1 MSKKQKVAQAPTAKI
16 ETVKLVINK
25 INTKI
30 NVNGQL
36 SVKTE
41 EGKAVNPS
49 GLFQY
54 SEKHLDN
61 LADGCGATDCDM
73 MRNAIASGLDD
84 SYLVMETQEVKK
96 GELVLGNKG
105 ETMDDPTTDS
115 GFKEFT
121 KPHTRIIKTEIKLGD
136 DAVDYIA
143 NINAKVDEQ
152 ITMNK
157 RMSRR
162 RNKKATAP
170 VVDNSANVADED
182 LD

>member
-1 MSKKQKVAQAPTAKI
+1 MANKKKATAPVA
-16 ETVKLVINK
+16 ETKTVTLVISK
-25 INTKI
+25 VNTKI
-30 NVNGQL
+30 NKNGEL

-41 EGKAVNPS
+41 EGNAVNPT

-84 SYLVMETQEVKK
+84 SYLVMQTQRVEV
-96 GELVLGNKG
+96 GELVMDNKG
-105 ETMDDPTTDS
+105 ATIDDPTTDS

-121 KPHTRIIKTEIKLGD
+121 VGHVRIINTEIKLGD

-143 NINAKVDEQ
+143 GINAKVDEQ

-157 RMSRR
+157 RMNRR
-162 RNKKATAP
+162 RNKKTPTA
-170 VVDNSANVADED
+170 VVDASDVADED
-182 LD
+182 LG